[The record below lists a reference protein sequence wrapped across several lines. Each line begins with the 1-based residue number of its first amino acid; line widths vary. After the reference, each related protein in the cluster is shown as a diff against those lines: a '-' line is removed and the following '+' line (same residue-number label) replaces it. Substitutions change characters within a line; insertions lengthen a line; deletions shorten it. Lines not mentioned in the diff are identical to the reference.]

1 MPELWQMSVHFL
13 DHDAILE
20 ERVRGH
26 GLVGVSL
33 FLFPTFTN
41 TVAAR
46 VIKPSHPSYPAFFK
60 SFLAVWPTSSQQ
72 HPSRMRPCIALA

>member
-46 VIKPSHPSYPAFFK
+46 VIKPSHPSYPA
-60 SFLAVWPTSSQQ
+60 SVLASLARTSMCDFAVEER
-72 HPSRMRPCIALA
+72 PIMRE